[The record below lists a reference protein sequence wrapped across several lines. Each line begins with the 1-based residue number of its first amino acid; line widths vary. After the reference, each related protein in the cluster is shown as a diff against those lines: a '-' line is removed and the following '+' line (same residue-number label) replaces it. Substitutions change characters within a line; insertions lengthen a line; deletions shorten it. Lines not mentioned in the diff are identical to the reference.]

1 MPPETSPISAVYP
14 QSSCSEV
21 DKGPAMSEWYYQ
33 LLGEEFGPV
42 SASTLVELL
51 REGTLSPGDPVRTID
66 SDLWITAD
74 QVQTRN
80 EQSAVLQDLSE
91 LSFEFEETSSE
102 PFSRFRQSASESSL
116 AVNPDRE
123 SAKSADDASGDM
135 YYYQLRG
142 QSHGPVV
149 RETLIR
155 MAEQGKLTDTDL
167 IRTGAE
173 VLWQAASEYREL
185 SAAFLLRKAESQGK
199 NRVIPA
205 TRPAASETPTSTLK
219 SKPED
224 PASAAVTN
232 DQRPDLP
239 TVTSEESSS
248 RKPHKPVKPRGTE
261 KRRRP
266 RATPSTPELDE
277 DVFQEVFSEES
288 VGPAKSVA
296 ALPQARQL
304 RDQDSE
310 PELVPVSGV
319 SDRPDLSSVLK
330 TPAPVPALESPGVG
344 IRGGNS
350 SRSIPMPTRPPVSRK
365 PAAGRPRFEFDFE
378 FSTPV
383 KVLSAML
390 VLATFWFG
398 YGPLKRY
405 LTISESHYISR
416 VEEAIKTFESLEPT
430 MDREKYSQAVQT
442 VTREL
447 EAYIATM
454 KEVGATGKTSLAC
467 AGAMNRVVEFGRLD
481 PANEKLRSKLLKEAR
496 QLISTWK
503 GT

>member
-1 MPPETSPISAVYP
+1 
-14 QSSCSEV
+14 
-21 DKGPAMSEWYYQ
+21 MSVWYYQ

-42 SASTLVELL
+42 SASTLAELL
-51 REGTLSPGDPVRTID
+51 HDGTLSPGDPVRPSD
-66 SDLWITAD
+66 SESWITAD
-74 QVQTRN
+74 QVQALN

-91 LSFEFEETSSE
+91 LSFEFEEASSE
-102 PFSRFRQSASESSL
+102 PTSRLRQSGSDSSL

-123 SAKSADDASGDM
+123 SAESADDASGDM

-142 QSHGPVV
+142 QSHGPVA
-149 RETLIR
+149 REILIR
-155 MAEQGKLTDTDL
+155 MAEQGRLTDTDL
-167 IRTGAE
+167 IRTAAE
-173 VLWQAASEYREL
+173 FLWQAASEYREL

-205 TRPAASETPTSTLK
+205 NRPAASDPPTSTAQ

-232 DQRPDLP
+232 DQRPDSS
-239 TVTSEESSS
+239 TVTSEASSS
-248 RKPHKPVKPRGTE
+248 RKPHKPGKPRVTD

-288 VGPAKSVA
+288 AGPAKSA
-296 ALPQARQL
+296 AGLPQTRQL

-310 PELVPVSGV
+310 PEPVPVSGA
-319 SDRPDLSSVLK
+319 SDRPDLSSVPK
-330 TPAPVPALESPGVG
+330 TPAPIPALESQGVG

-398 YGPLKRY
+398 YGPLMRY

-430 MDREKYSQAVQT
+430 MDREKYSLAVQS

-447 EAYIATM
+447 ESYIVLM
-454 KEVGATGKTSLAC
+454 KEAGATGKTSLAC

-496 QLISTWK
+496 QLVSTWK

>member
-1 MPPETSPISAVYP
+1 
-14 QSSCSEV
+14 
-21 DKGPAMSEWYYQ
+21 MSVWYYQ

-42 SASTLVELL
+42 SASTLAELL
-51 REGTLSPGDPVRTID
+51 HDGTLSPGDPVRSSD
-66 SDLWITAD
+66 SESWITAD
-74 QVQTRN
+74 QVQALN

-91 LSFEFEETSSE
+91 LSFEFEEASSE
-102 PFSRFRQSASESSL
+102 PTSRFRQSGSDSSL

-142 QSHGPVV
+142 QSHGPVA

-173 VLWQAASEYREL
+173 FLWQAASEYREL

-205 TRPAASETPTSTLK
+205 TRHAASDTPTSTAQ

-232 DQRPDLP
+232 DQRPDSS
-239 TVTSEESSS
+239 TVTSEASSS
-248 RKPHKPVKPRGTE
+248 RKPHKPVKPRGTD

-288 VGPAKSVA
+288 AGPAKSVA
-296 ALPQARQL
+296 GLPQTRQL

-310 PELVPVSGV
+310 PVPVSGA
-319 SDRPDLSSVLK
+319 SDQLDPSSVPK

-383 KVLSAML
+383 KVLSALL

-398 YGPLKRY
+398 YGPLMRY

-454 KEVGATGKTSLAC
+454 KEAGATGKTSLAC

-496 QLISTWK
+496 QLVSTWK

>member
-1 MPPETSPISAVYP
+1 MSA
-14 QSSCSEV
+14 
-21 DKGPAMSEWYYQ
+21 WYYQ

-42 SASTLVELL
+42 SASTLAELL
-51 REGTLSPGDPVRTID
+51 HDGTLSPGDPVRSTD
-66 SDLWITAD
+66 SDSWITAD
-74 QVQTRN
+74 QVQALN

-91 LSFEFEETSSE
+91 LSFEFEEASSE
-102 PFSRFRQSASESSL
+102 PTSRLRQSGSDSSL

-123 SAKSADDASGDM
+123 SAESAADASGDM

-142 QSHGPVV
+142 QSHGPVA
-149 RETLIR
+149 REILIR
-155 MAEQGKLTDTDL
+155 MAEQGRLTETDL
-167 IRTGAE
+167 IRTASE
-173 VLWQAASEYREL
+173 FLWQAATEYGEL

-205 TRPAASETPTSTLK
+205 TRPAASDTPTSTAQ

-232 DQRPDLP
+232 DQRPDSS
-239 TVTSEESSS
+239 TVTSETSSS
-248 RKPHKPVKPRGTE
+248 RKPHKRGKPRVAD

-266 RATPSTPELDE
+266 PAMPSTPELDE

-288 VGPAKSVA
+288 ASPARNVAGPE
-296 ALPQARQL
+296 QTRQL

-310 PELVPVSGV
+310 PVPVSGA
-319 SDRPDLSSVLK
+319 SDRPDLASVPK
-330 TPAPVPALESPGVG
+330 TPAPIPALESQGVG

-398 YGPLKRY
+398 YGPLMRY

-447 EAYIATM
+447 EAYIAIM
-454 KEVGATGKTSLAC
+454 KEAGATGKTSLAC

-481 PANEKLRSKLLKEAR
+481 PANEKLRSRLLKEAR
-496 QLISTWK
+496 QLVSAWK